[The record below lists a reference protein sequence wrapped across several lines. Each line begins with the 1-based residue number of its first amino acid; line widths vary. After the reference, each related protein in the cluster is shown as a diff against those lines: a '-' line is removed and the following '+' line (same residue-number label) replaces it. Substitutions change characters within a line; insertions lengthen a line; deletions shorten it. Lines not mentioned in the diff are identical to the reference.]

1 MKDIIIKKK
10 QDKNKLIVDVKLPA
24 RMYINDPVYEF
35 SNSELQAYL
44 KKEGYVLEDYELES
58 QTNKYLTSYTNKAN
72 PPILE
77 GTWVFAKK
85 ETKKMNK
92 KNPGT
97 YKKKLANNTGD

>member
-1 MKDIIIKKK
+1 MKEIIIKNR
-10 QDKNKLIVDVKLPA
+10 QSKNKLIVDVKLPA
-24 RMYINDPVYEF
+24 RRYISDQVVEF

-58 QTNKYLTSYTNKAN
+58 KTNESLTSYTNKAN

-77 GTWVFAKK
+77 GTWVFMKK
-85 ETKKMNK
+85 ETKKVNK

-97 YKKKLANNTGD
+97 YKKKLDNNTGD